1 MLLAIISKN
10 NEDDK
15 NQKKEV
21 YYNKDSFFDCKA
33 ILAMI
38 SYNIWS
44 AASNPM
50 LFIPSNS
57 LLLGI
62 WVSLVKVFIADF
74 RLVLYLSMTS
84 FTSIYSSQPLL

>member
-38 SYNIWS
+38 SYNI
-44 AASNPM
+44 
-50 LFIPSNS
+50 
-57 LLLGI
+57 
-62 WVSLVKVFIADF
+62 
-74 RLVLYLSMTS
+74 
-84 FTSIYSSQPLL
+84 